1 MSASDPEFFYDFA
14 SPYAYLASLRVD
26 DVLPVRPVW
35 RPVSFGVIVQQT
47 GKVPWSFIEDRSVD
61 LDELARRTAARGIPP
76 LRYPHGWPLET
87 YSLTALRAALLADDA
102 ELLREVSAE
111 LFRTMFVEGLD
122 LTDLETVLDAA
133 GRAGMDRDALR
144 EGIQRQDIKDRL
156 RACTRRALDL
166 GVTGVPTVA
175 VDGQLFWGDDRL
187 EHAAAA
193 L

>member
-1 MSASDPEFFYDFA
+1 VSAREPEFFYDFA

-26 DVLPVRPVW
+26 DVLSVRPVW

-47 GKVPWSFIEDRSVD
+47 GKVPWSYAEDRSVD
-61 LDELARRTAARGIPP
+61 LDELARRAAARGIPP

-111 LFRTMFVEGLD
+111 LFRTMFVEGRD
-122 LTDLETVLDAA
+122 LTDFETVLDAA
-133 GRAGMDRDALR
+133 ARAGMDRDALR
-144 EGIQRQDIKDRL
+144 EGIQRQDVKDRL
-156 RACTRRALDL
+156 RAGTQRALDL

-175 VDGQLFWGDDRL
+175 LDGQLFWGDDHL
-187 EHAAAA
+187 EDAAAA